1 MTEWLKRI
9 EEWSRHNDAIADKD
23 IYSTCLLALAF
34 LGLGLKIPF
43 IFSVMVQVCLV
54 ICTLD
59 LAYRYLKMKN
69 YAMCVI
75 RIAPLILVALFDSV
89 SLTFK

>member
-1 MTEWLKRI
+1 MTEWLRRI
-9 EEWSRHNDAIADKD
+9 EEWPKRNDAVVGRDV
-23 IYSTCLLALAF
+23 YSTCLLVLAL

-43 IFSVMVQVCLV
+43 ILNVIVQGCLV

-59 LAYRYLKMKN
+59 VAYRYLRMKN

-75 RIAPLILVALFDSV
+75 KISPLILIGLFDSV